1 MNGFVNCQILLL
13 ISLFF
18 FLNAAPQILKIP
30 LTYYPYRKYNDST
43 PEHILDNI
51 IFQRV
56 YANIKIGTPISDVQI
71 QLSFKDNEFL
81 INDIDIKSSFEPKF
95 FNDLKFYESSKSKT
109 CYDTD
114 DSYDQFCGDYFHN
127 AFHKIDCFYFNHLI
141 FIAYF

>member
-1 MNGFVNCQILLL
+1 MNGFVNCQILLF

-81 INDIDIKSSFEPKF
+81 INDIDIKSSFEPKL
-95 FNDLKFYESSKSKT
+95 FNDLKFYESSKSNT
-109 CYDTD
+109 CYDTE
-114 DSYDQFCGDYFHN
+114 DSDDQFCGDYFDF
-127 AFHKIDCFYFNHLI
+127 AYHKIDCFYFNHLI